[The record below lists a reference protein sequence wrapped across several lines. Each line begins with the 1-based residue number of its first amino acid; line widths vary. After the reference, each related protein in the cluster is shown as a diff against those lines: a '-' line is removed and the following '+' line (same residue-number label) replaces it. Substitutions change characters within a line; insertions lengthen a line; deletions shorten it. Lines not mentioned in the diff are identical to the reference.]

1 MSLKITE
8 GIKKTAQF
16 SFNERT
22 YNKTRLS
29 MVFYNRQ
36 EYFLSYNKDVSNHLT
51 RFKNITG
58 NKFEDIYLVKFFL
71 IPLELD
77 KVNLMLVLGTEY
89 VVLLNFTKETVIWYV
104 DVSKI
109 TKMEI
114 VDVCKLRIWA
124 I

>member
-1 MSLKITE
+1 
-8 GIKKTAQF
+8 
-16 SFNERT
+16 
-22 YNKTRLS
+22 
-29 MVFYNRQ
+29 
-36 EYFLSYNKDVSNHLT
+36 
-51 RFKNITG
+51 
-58 NKFEDIYLVKFFL
+58 
-71 IPLELD
+71 
-77 KVNLMLVLGTEY
+77 MLVLGTEY

>member
-1 MSLKITE
+1 M
-8 GIKKTAQF
+8 
-16 SFNERT
+16 
-22 YNKTRLS
+22 
-29 MVFYNRQ
+29 
-36 EYFLSYNKDVSNHLT
+36 
-51 RFKNITG
+51 
-58 NKFEDIYLVKFFL
+58 KFFL

-77 KVNLMLVLGTEY
+77 KVDLMLVLGTEY

>member
-1 MSLKITE
+1 
-8 GIKKTAQF
+8 
-16 SFNERT
+16 
-22 YNKTRLS
+22 

-36 EYFLSYNKDVSNHLT
+36 EYFLPYNKDESNHLT
-51 RFKNITG
+51 RFKTITG
-58 NKFEDIYLVKFFL
+58 NRFEDIYLVKFFL

-89 VVLLNFTKETVIWYV
+89 IVLLNFTKENVIWYV